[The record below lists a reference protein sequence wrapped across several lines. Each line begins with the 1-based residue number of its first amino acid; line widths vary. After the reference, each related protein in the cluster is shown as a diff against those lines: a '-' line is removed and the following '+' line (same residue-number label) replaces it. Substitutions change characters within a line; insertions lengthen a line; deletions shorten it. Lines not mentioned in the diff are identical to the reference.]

1 MSEKVIKLIRDLVK
15 QRDIPC
21 MLSLHQP
28 RSSIFRMLDEVLLM
42 APGGRVCYHGNAREA
57 TQYFRKLGYICPDE
71 TNPAEFLL
79 DLVSID
85 SEDPRAAPDD
95 ENRISKLVDAFQEH
109 QQRKHSKVFSQVA
122 SVDVKDAD
130 CNAVG
135 LSKRKRLGFGAI
147 RRFRRLLQRS
157 WRQNIRNN
165 RVNFIRLVGS
175 AGNAFLFSTIFKS
188 VKKGEFTPKS
198 VGDRVAM
205 LTFGVINMSMIAL
218 LKTVDLFSREKPVVQ
233 REHLR
238 RQYSSFEYLLSK
250 SVAEIPLDAAFAA
263 MFTTVLKLTS
273 GIRTGWKALTGAF
286 ALMTV
291 SGASLGFAIGA
302 MSPSAESAMSTAA
315 SIMVIL
321 MSVGVINPSGVD
333 VSDPQPVFVEALK
346 QLSPINYAVKAMC
359 LTEYKDAEFGSASKK
374 GRKNIFQRGR
384 TILKDLPKMGGLAL
398 VQNGNQVLHEL
409 GLDEETYES
418 CMRHLALLAVS
429 NLVISWIGLQL
440 QSGPKI
446 SSSC

>member
-1 MSEKVIKLIRDLVK
+1 MSEKVIKLIKKLVQ

-21 MLSLHQP
+21 VISLHQP

-42 APGGRVCYHGNAREA
+42 APGGRVCYHGNSREA
-57 TQYFRKLGYICPDE
+57 IEYFRNLGYSCPDE
-71 TNPAEFLL
+71 TNPAEFLV

-85 SEDPRAAPDD
+85 AEDPSAAPED
-95 ENRISKLVDAFQEH
+95 ELRISRLADAFQEH
-109 QQRKHSKVFSQVA
+109 QHKIHNAVFSTVTN
-122 SVDVKDAD
+122 VDVDDECK
-130 CNAVG
+130 AVG
-135 LSKRKRLGFGAI
+135 SSKRERPRFLAI
-147 RRFRRLLQRS
+147 RRFRRLLLRS

-165 RVNFIRLVGS
+165 RVNFIRLMGS
-175 AGNAFLFSTIFKS
+175 AGNAFLFSTIFRS

-205 LTFGVINMSMIAL
+205 LSFGIINMSMIAL
-218 LKTVDLFSREKPVVQ
+218 LKTVDLFSKEKPVVQ
-233 REHLR
+233 REQLR

-250 SVAEIPLDAAFAA
+250 LVAEIPLDVAFAGI
-263 MFTTVLKLTS
+263 FTTVLKLTS
-273 GIRTGWKALTGAF
+273 GIQTGWKALTGTF

-302 MSPSAESAMSTAA
+302 MSPSAETAMSTAA

-333 VSDPQPVFVEALK
+333 VSEPQPVFVAALK
-346 QLSPINYAVKAMC
+346 QVSPINFAVKAMC
-359 LTEYKDAEFGSASKK
+359 LTEYKNREFSIDK
-374 GRKNIFQRGR
+374 GQQNIFLRGR

-409 GLDEETYES
+409 GLDKDTYAG
-418 CMRHLALLAVS
+418 CMRHLALLSLS
-429 NLVISWIGLQL
+429 NLVISWIGLQI
-440 QSGPKI
+440 QNDPKI
-446 SSSC
+446 AKSF